1 MLQTFVNIIL
11 DGGFMQERIVLHVDV
26 NNAFL
31 SWTAVDMLNNGSKI
45 DIRNICCVIGGDES
59 QRRGIVLAKSYP
71 AKENG
76 VVTAETLY
84 SARRKCP
91 NLAVYSPDYKLYSKY
106 SNMLYKYLSN
116 YSPLIERY
124 SIDECFLD
132 YTGCE
137 KLFGNPVEV
146 AYKIKEDIKNK
157 FGFTVNVGVG
167 NNKLCAKMAS
177 DFSKPDKVHTLFQN
191 EIKDKMWP
199 LNVADLFMIGKKTS
213 LKLHELGINTI
224 YDLAHA
230 DYQMLTRH
238 FKSMAKMMIE
248 YANGIDNSKVEGE
261 YDEPKS
267 ISASTVFPF
276 DYDNINLIKPIIRN
290 LTIDIGKRL
299 RQHNYY
305 ALVIGISIKYSNF
318 YKVSKQRKLNK
329 AISSDID
336 LYNISLEIFNQLW
349 NGEPI
354 RHVTVFISNFTLH
367 NDIQL
372 SLFENSKTVI
382 YDSKLQKVVD
392 NLRNKF
398 GNDKIIYGDM
408 AKKDKKQ

>member
-1 MLQTFVNIIL
+1 
-11 DGGFMQERIVLHVDV
+11 
-26 NNAFL
+26 
-31 SWTAVDMLNNGSKI
+31 
-45 DIRNICCVIGGDES
+45 
-59 QRRGIVLAKSYP
+59 
-71 AKENG
+71 
-76 VVTAETLY
+76 
-84 SARRKCP
+84 
-91 NLAVYSPDYKLYSKY
+91 
-106 SNMLYKYLSN
+106 
-116 YSPLIERY
+116 
-124 SIDECFLD
+124 
-132 YTGCE
+132 
-137 KLFGNPVEV
+137 
-146 AYKIKEDIKNK
+146 
-157 FGFTVNVGVG
+157 
-167 NNKLCAKMAS
+167 
-177 DFSKPDKVHTLFQN
+177 
-191 EIKDKMWP
+191 
-199 LNVADLFMIGKKTS
+199 MIGKRTS

>member
-84 SARRKCP
+84 FARRKCP

-199 LNVADLFMIGKKTS
+199 LNVADLFMIGKRTS

-238 FKSMAKMMIE
+238 FKSMAKTMIE
-248 YANGIDNSKVEGE
+248 YANEIDNSKVEGE

-267 ISASTVFPF
+267 ISASTVLPF

-372 SLFENSKTVI
+372 SLFENSKTVT

>member
-11 DGGFMQERIVLHVDV
+11 DGGFMQDRIVLHVDV

-45 DIRNICCVIGGDES
+45 DIRNICSVIGGDES

-84 SARRKCP
+84 FARRKCP

-191 EIKDKMWP
+191 EIKDK
-199 LNVADLFMIGKKTS
+199 
-213 LKLHELGINTI
+213 
-224 YDLAHA
+224 
-230 DYQMLTRH
+230 MLTRH

>member
-1 MLQTFVNIIL
+1 MLQTFVNIML

-45 DIRNICCVIGGDES
+45 DIRNICSVIGGDES

-84 SARRKCP
+84 FARRKCP

-199 LNVADLFMIGKKTS
+199 LNVADLFMIGKKTA

-238 FKSMAKMMIE
+238 FKSMAKTMIE
-248 YANGIDNSKVEGE
+248 YANGIDNNKVEGE

-267 ISASTVFPF
+267 ISASTVLPF

-372 SLFENSKTVI
+372 SLFENSKTVT

>member
-1 MLQTFVNIIL
+1 M
-11 DGGFMQERIVLHVDV
+11 
-26 NNAFL
+26 
-31 SWTAVDMLNNGSKI
+31 
-45 DIRNICCVIGGDES
+45 
-59 QRRGIVLAKSYP
+59 
-71 AKENG
+71 
-76 VVTAETLY
+76 
-84 SARRKCP
+84 
-91 NLAVYSPDYKLYSKY
+91 
-106 SNMLYKYLSN
+106 
-116 YSPLIERY
+116 
-124 SIDECFLD
+124 
-132 YTGCE
+132 
-137 KLFGNPVEV
+137 

-157 FGFTVNVGVG
+157 FGFTVNVGVA

-191 EIKDKMWP
+191 EIKDKMWS

-213 LKLHELGINTI
+213 LKLHELGIKSI

-261 YDEPKS
+261 YDDPKS
-267 ISASTVFPF
+267 ISASTVLPF
-276 DYDNINLIKPIIRN
+276 DYDNINIIKPTIRN

-299 RQHNYY
+299 RQYNYY
-305 ALVIGISIKYSNF
+305 ALVIGISIKYSDF
-318 YKVSKQRKLNK
+318 YKVSRQRKLNK

-336 LYNISLEIFNQLW
+336 LYNISLEMFNQLW
-349 NGEPI
+349 TGEPI
-354 RHVTVFISNFTLH
+354 RHVAVFISNFTLH

-372 SLFENSKTVI
+372 SLFENSKTVT

-398 GNDKIIYGDM
+398 GNDKIIYADM
-408 AKKDKKQ
+408 VKKNKKQ

>member
-1 MLQTFVNIIL
+1 M
-11 DGGFMQERIVLHVDV
+11 
-26 NNAFL
+26 
-31 SWTAVDMLNNGSKI
+31 
-45 DIRNICCVIGGDES
+45 IGGDES

-84 SARRKCP
+84 FARRKCP
-91 NLAVYSPDYKLYSKY
+91 NLAVYSPDYKLYGKY

-199 LNVADLFMIGKKTS
+199 LNVADLFMIGKRTS

-267 ISASTVFPF
+267 ISASTVLPF